1 MNMPTVLIVD
11 DEPDILEL
19 LDITLTRMN
28 LQTLCAGT
36 LSEALEMLSQ
46 HAPDLCLTDM
56 KLPDGNGIDLV
67 EHIQKHMPNTPVAMI
82 TAYGNIETA
91 IAALKAGAFDFI
103 NKPVE
108 LDTLRNMVSTALKII
123 EHPAESYTSTI
134 QLIGNTELIQQLRS
148 DVIKLSRSQAP
159 VYISGESGSG
169 KEVVAHLIH
178 SNGPRSNGPFIPVNC
193 GAIPE
198 ELMESELF
206 GHLKGSFTGAIGDKV
221 GLFEAARGGTLFLDE
236 VADLPLAMQ
245 VKLLRAIQEKS
256 IRRVGSAEE
265 LNTDI
270 RILCAT
276 HKNLS
281 EEVDAGRFRSD
292 LFYRLNVIEIN
303 VPSLRQRRQ
312 DIGVLS
318 EFILKRLAG
327 EMGSAPPSLSS
338 EAAELLQN
346 YSFPGNVRQLE
357 NILER
362 ALTLSDGKHI
372 NAEAIHLPAPQ
383 TDLDAGNNTDTKHY
397 LQAQGRLESFMED
410 IERDILS
417 QALEA
422 CRWNKTATAEHLGI
436 SFRSLRYRLK
446 KLNLNQ

>member
-1 MNMPTVLIVD
+1 
-11 DEPDILEL
+11 
-19 LDITLTRMN
+19 
-28 LQTLCAGT
+28 
-36 LSEALEMLSQ
+36 
-46 HAPDLCLTDM
+46 
-56 KLPDGNGIDLV
+56 
-67 EHIQKHMPNTPVAMI
+67 
-82 TAYGNIETA
+82 
-91 IAALKAGAFDFI
+91 
-103 NKPVE
+103 
-108 LDTLRNMVSTALKII
+108 
-123 EHPAESYTSTI
+123 
-134 QLIGNTELIQQLRS
+134 
-148 DVIKLSRSQAP
+148 
-159 VYISGESGSG
+159 
-169 KEVVAHLIH
+169 
-178 SNGPRSNGPFIPVNC
+178 
-193 GAIPE
+193 
-198 ELMESELF
+198 MESELF